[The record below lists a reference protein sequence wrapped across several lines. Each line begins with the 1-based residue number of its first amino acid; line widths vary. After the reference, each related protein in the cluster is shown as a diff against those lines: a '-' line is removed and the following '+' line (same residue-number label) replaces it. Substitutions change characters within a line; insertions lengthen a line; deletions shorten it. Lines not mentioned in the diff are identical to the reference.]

1 MTRSKTH
8 KRSRMKSF
16 KIPTKAEL
24 VALYQAAVDK
34 QLMHYAASL
43 SFHSV
48 LSLIPLLLIS
58 LGIFTKL
65 PAFEHYFNKLK
76 EFIFESL
83 LPSNQEQ
90 IASYIETFLTNIGS
104 LGIFGFLAV
113 GFTSIM
119 FFGDYIFVI
128 KNLTNAAA
136 RGFWRTFSIYW
147 TTMTLMPIALA
158 FSFYLAATIQR
169 TFDLQASG
177 INLVAFLPNLIIWAI
192 FCFTYSITI
201 NREMK
206 LRNILLASFFS
217 SFTWIISKWLFV
229 QYTLYNKSYQ
239 SIYGSF
245 SVLFFFLLWLY
256 FSWVI
261 FLYGVKVLVLLEDG
275 KIKLWR
281 EKSKNDQPN

>member
-1 MTRSKTH
+1 
-8 KRSRMKSF
+8 
-16 KIPTKAEL
+16 
-24 VALYQAAVDK
+24 
-34 QLMHYAASL
+34 MHYAASL

-206 LRNILLASFFS
+206 LRNILLASFSAHLLGLSPSGFLCNTRFTTSLTKAFTVRFLCCFS
-217 SFTWIISKWLFV
+217 SCFG
-229 QYTLYNKSYQ
+229 
-239 SIYGSF
+239 SIFRGS
-245 SVLFFFLLWLY
+245 S
-256 FSWVI
+256 S
-261 FLYGVKVLVLLEDG
+261 
-275 KIKLWR
+275 
-281 EKSKNDQPN
+281 STA